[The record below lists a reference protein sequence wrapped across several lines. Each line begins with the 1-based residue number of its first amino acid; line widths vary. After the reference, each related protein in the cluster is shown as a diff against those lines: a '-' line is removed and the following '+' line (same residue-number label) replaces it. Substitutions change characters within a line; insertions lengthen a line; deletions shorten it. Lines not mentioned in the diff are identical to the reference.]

1 MRDVAPNVTSRRSR
15 DTSPDTLCLELCWG
29 DTVLDHVELG
39 ERRTAWVGSD
49 PDVDLR
55 LEAPAVG
62 PRFPL
67 ITRSTLGEP
76 VLNAPEEATL
86 HRSSEISTLQA
97 GAAHALISGER
108 VEVPLGALRLIVR
121 RGWRAERGARG
132 ISIDPDYFR
141 IAALSLVLHTGL
153 LGMVLVTPVRSAPI
167 FDGLTKRVTPYWA
180 KVFEPPPR
188 RPPQIKAPRFGA
200 RPRAPRP
207 EGLRGPVVERARR
220 PGPRAADDRRRNLE
234 KVQQTGLVAMLRDQ
248 LSRGPGVLAPG
259 GLSGVN
265 DALAQLGVGGLAD
278 AGGAGGLGVR
288 GRGPG
293 GGGSALGIGDL
304 GRPGPLGGGDI
315 DLSGSHRR
323 VEVRPCGTS
332 QGCRTQVKGGLSH
345 GEIARVMNRNRPRF
359 KFCYERELA
368 ANPHLSG
375 KIAVRFTI
383 APDGTIAVAD
393 IAESTVDEQ
402 RVEACVLKTTRSLR
416 FPSPRGGGIVVVT
429 YPFLFSTVD

>member
-1 MRDVAPNVTSRRSR
+1 MTSRRSR

-29 DTVLDHVELG
+29 DTILDHVELG
-39 ERRTAWVGSD
+39 DRRTAWVGSD

-55 LEAPAVG
+55 LEVPAVG

-67 ITRSTLGEP
+67 ITRSALGDP

-86 HRSSEISTLQA
+86 RRSSEISTLRA
-97 GAAHALISGER
+97 GAAHVLISGER

-121 RGWRAERGARG
+121 RGGRAERSVRG
-132 ISIDPDYFR
+132 MSIDPDYLR
-141 IAALSLVLHTGL
+141 IAALCLVLHAGL
-153 LGMVLVTPVRSAPI
+153 LGMVLVTPARSAAV
-167 FDGLTKRVTPYWA
+167 FDGLRKSVTPYWA
-180 KVFEPPPR
+180 KVLEPPAR
-188 RPPQIKAPRFGA
+188 RPARARGPRFGP
-200 RPRAPRP
+200 RPGAPRP
-207 EGLRGPVVERARR
+207 EGVHGPVVDRPRR

-234 KVQQTGLVAMLRDQ
+234 KVQKTGLVAMLRDQ

-293 GGGSALGIGDL
+293 GGGDDGALGIGDL
-304 GRPGPLGGGDI
+304 GRPGPLSGGDVE
-315 DLSGSHRR
+315 LSGGHRR

-332 QGCRTQVKGGLSH
+332 RGCRAQVKGGLSH
-345 GEIARVMNRNRPRF
+345 AEIAQVMNRNRPRF

-393 IAESTVDEQ
+393 IAESTVDEP

-416 FPSPRGGGIVVVT
+416 FPSPRGGGIVMVT
-429 YPFLFSTVD
+429 YPFLFSTVE